1 MTLSRAENLVIGS
14 TSQLA
19 NYFPEDFIR
28 VSSRDLNSDSIIRSE
43 WNDVH
48 IVFAEQRTYLA
59 ASTDKSIADLFKTVN
74 YDMTKSLVNT
84 IMPLSRRVF
93 YYSTAELWN
102 RKSGPIDARTPYDYY
117 PNHYTESKRMI
128 SDELS
133 NKKKYPNVVVVY
145 PFNFNSILRRGE
157 YLFGKVFRS
166 IMNREPIKIGD
177 TDYYREMLHPSM
189 VVEAVTSQHDVA
201 KDVVVGS
208 GRLIHVGDF
217 IRKLYESFGM
227 DMDTM
232 VESIVTTPSIYRQSL
247 FYSSQKDDRFSETRL
262 LNLLV
267 SEINTHMKG
276 SLS

>member
-1 MTLSRAENLVIGS
+1 MSKPLNLVIGS

-19 NYFPEDFIR
+19 NYFPQNFIR
-28 VSSRDLNSDSIIRSE
+28 VASRDLNLNSVVGSV

-59 ASTDKSIADLFKTVN
+59 GSMDKSIANLFMTVN
-74 YDMTKSLVNT
+74 YDMTKSLVNA
-84 IMPLSRRVF
+84 IMPISRRVF

-102 RKSGPIDARTPYDYY
+102 KKSGPVDENTPYDYHS
-117 PNHYTESKRMI
+117 NHYTDSKRMI
-128 SDELS
+128 SEELS
-133 NKKKYPNVVVVY
+133 NKEKYPNVTVVY

-157 YLFGKVFRS
+157 YLFGKVFTS

-177 TDYYREMLHPSM
+177 INYYREMLHPSM
-189 VVEAVTSQHDVA
+189 VVEAVASQHDVG

-217 IRKLYESFGM
+217 IKKLYESFGM
-227 DMDTM
+227 NMDTM
-232 VESIVTTPSIYRQSL
+232 VESTVTAPSIYRQSI

-267 SEINTHMKG
+267 SEINTRMKG

>member
-1 MTLSRAENLVIGS
+1 MSEAANLVVGS

-19 NYFPEDFIR
+19 NYFPKDFIR
-28 VSSRDLNSDSIIRSE
+28 VPSRNLNLDSLVRSE

-59 ASTDKSIADLFKTVN
+59 DSTDDSIARLFVSVN
-74 YDMTKSLVNT
+74 YDTTKSIVKA
-84 IMPLSRRVF
+84 IMPTSRRIF

-102 RKSGPIDARTPYDYY
+102 RKSGPIDANTPYDYY
-117 PNHYTESKRMI
+117 PNHYTDSKRMI
-128 SDELS
+128 SVELS
-133 NKKKYPNVVVVY
+133 NKEKYPNVTVVY

-157 YLFGKVFRS
+157 YLFSKVFAS
-166 IMNREPIKIGD
+166 IMNGKPIKIGD
-177 TDYYREMLHPSM
+177 IDYYREMLHPSM

-217 IRKLYESFGM
+217 IRKLYQSFGM
-227 DMDTM
+227 DMDAM
-232 VESIVTTPSIYRQSL
+232 VESIITTPAIYRQSP

-267 SEINTHMKG
+267 SEINTRMKG

>member
-1 MTLSRAENLVIGS
+1 MSKPLNLVIGS

-19 NYFPEDFIR
+19 NYFPKNFIR
-28 VSSRDLNSDSIIRSE
+28 VASRDLNLNSVVGSV

-59 ASTDKSIADLFKTVN
+59 GSTDESIAGLFMSVN
-74 YDMTKSLVNT
+74 YDTTKSLVKA
-84 IMPLSRRVF
+84 IMPTSRRIF

-102 RKSGPIDARTPYDYY
+102 RKSGPIEACTPYDYHQ
-117 PNHYTESKRMI
+117 NHYTNSKRMI

-133 NKKKYPNVVVVY
+133 NKEKYPNVTVVY

-157 YLFGKVFRS
+157 YLFGKVFAS
-166 IMNREPIKIGD
+166 IVNGKPIKIGD
-177 TDYYREMLHPSM
+177 IDYYREMLHPSM
-189 VVEAVTSQHDVA
+189 VVEAVMGQHGVGM
-201 KDVVVGS
+201 DVVVGS

-227 DMDTM
+227 DMDNM
-232 VESIVTTPSIYRQSL
+232 VESVVSTPSIYRQSI
-247 FYSSQKDDRFSETRL
+247 FYSSQKDARFSETRL

-267 SEINTHMKG
+267 SEINTRMKG